1 VFKTVFAK
9 QFAFYLLIQLFSYIL
24 LAVALSYVFNNFF
37 MTQQS
42 QAMHDSAHRIA
53 GIYHDGFTGRNTPEE
68 LNRMLDIERFILS
81 EQQRSSLIIVSPNR
95 YIFDIS
101 PDMEQNVHN
110 IFEMFETFDFGAL
123 EEGNTVVMHTH
134 FEGLFS
140 EQVLMVGYP
149 VLVNGELVC
158 AVFVISSMPELQRS
172 AEEIIT
178 ITIICLMIAASLSF
192 MLVFILSRTMTYPL
206 HEMNK
211 AAKLISGGDFE
222 KRVDFNSE
230 DEIGQLAKS
239 LNDMAESLHKQ
250 EISRRLFIENVSHDL
265 RSPLTSIRGFL
276 QAILDGTIPPEKHE
290 HYLNVIREETE
301 RLSKLTH
308 DIIDLE
314 NMNSHEI
321 TLNRTRFDIN
331 ELIRRVVVMFETM
344 ARDKTLSVALVFADE
359 TNIVF
364 ADEEKI
370 SRIIYNLV
378 DNAVK
383 FSPVGSS
390 VEISSSKKDK
400 KAVIAVTDNGRGIP
414 KERQK
419 QVFERFYKVD
429 PSRGEDRK
437 GSGLGLSIVS
447 AFLRAHNEVISLKS
461 EENIGSTF
469 SFELPLAA
477 KEKAKSDDTA
487 GTVFGFELPLTSKE
501 KDKKD

>member
-1 VFKTVFAK
+1 MFKTVFAK

-37 MTQQS
+37 MSQQS

-68 LNRMLDIERFILS
+68 LNRMLDIERFILN
-81 EQQRSSLIIVSPNR
+81 EHQRSSLIIVSPNR

-101 PDMEQNVHN
+101 PDMEQNVHS

-123 EEGNTVVMHTH
+123 EEGRTVVMHTH

-149 VLVNGELVC
+149 VLVGSELVC

-321 TLNRTRFDIN
+321 TLNRARFDIN
-331 ELIRRVVVMFETM
+331 ELVRKVVVMFETM
-344 ARDKTLSVALVFADE
+344 ARDKNLSVALVFAEE
-359 TNIVF
+359 TSIVF
-364 ADEEKI
+364 ADQEKI

-383 FSPVGSS
+383 FSPVGGRI
-390 VEISSSKKDK
+390 EISSNKKDK
-400 KAVIAVTDNGRGIP
+400 KAVITVTDNGRGIP

-461 EENIGSTF
+461 EENAGSTF

-477 KEKAKSDDTA
+477 KEKSKSDENS